1 MTGYRAPGKRARGQV
16 TGPNAGGGLVCLG
29 AWLVAFWS
37 LIAAQVGS
45 VWATAGGLAAAGGA
59 LLAMRYLARPYAA
72 GHGQN
77 RMTYR
82 P

>member
-1 MTGYRAPGKRARGQV
+1 MTGYRAASKRDRRQA

-45 VWATAGGLAAAGGA
+45 VWATAGGLVAASGA
-59 LLAMRYLARPYAA
+59 LLAMRFLARPYVG